1 VPKTKDYYEVLGVPR
16 TATEK
21 EITSA
26 FRKLARKHH
35 PDLNAG
41 DKQAEGRFK
50 EISQAHDVLS
60 DAKKRSLYDEFGAD
74 WAAAQAGGVQ
84 PGGNRGRVRQQPGG
98 GGAQYRTVTPEEMGD
113 LFGDAG
119 GFGDIFGS
127 IFGGN
132 ARGRGRVEPADVEA
146 PITVSLA
153 EIYRGTSRTVEL
165 PGGRR
170 VEVKVPA
177 GVKEGTVL
185 RVPGLRARVQIA
197 PDLVFAREGKDVR
210 VVVPVPP
217 GPERGPA
224 RRPLCRGQG
233 PAAGPDGRANP
244 QVGGTAAAALIRRSL
259 FSRAPCPSPA
269 DCSCPWFSFPAWR
282 RSAWS
287 SEPHGCSRRTSGPA
301 CTCGA
306 SSSASSS
313 STSQRDT

>member
-16 TATEK
+16 TATQK

-41 DKQAEGRFK
+41 DKQAEARFK
-50 EISQAHDVLS
+50 EISQAHDVLT
-60 DAKKRSLYDEFGAD
+60 DAKKRSLYDEFGPD
-74 WAAAQAGGVQ
+74 WAAAEAGGVQ
-84 PGGNRGRVRQQPGG
+84 PGQGRGRARQPQPGG
-98 GGAQYRTVTPEEMGD
+98 GGAQYRTVTPEEMAD

-119 GFGDIFGS
+119 GGIGDIFGS

-132 ARGRGRVEPADVEA
+132 ARGRARVEPADVEA

-170 VEVKVPA
+170 VEVKVPP

-197 PDLVFAREGKDVR
+197 PDLVFTREGKDVR
-210 VVVPVPP
+210 VVVPVPLHVALRGGEVAAP
-217 GPERGPA
+217 TLKGGQVQFKVAPETQNGMKIRLRGLGLPDPKGGPA
-224 RRPLCRGQG
+224 GDLYAEMKVQLPVPMDEKTRKWAEQQPL
-233 PAAGPDGRANP
+233 P
-244 QVGGTAAAALIRRSL
+244 
-259 FSRAPCPSPA
+259 
-269 DCSCPWFSFPAWR
+269 
-282 RSAWS
+282 
-287 SEPHGCSRRTSGPA
+287 
-301 CTCGA
+301 
-306 SSSASSS
+306 
-313 STSQRDT
+313 

>member
-1 VPKTKDYYEVLGVPR
+1 MPKTKDYYEVLGVPR
-16 TATEK
+16 TATQK
-21 EITSA
+21 EITAA

-41 DKQAEGRFK
+41 DKQAEARFK

-74 WAAAQAGGVQ
+74 WAAAEAGGVQ
-84 PGGNRGRVRQQPGG
+84 PGQGRGRVRQPQPGA
-98 GGAQYRTVTPEEMGD
+98 GGAQYRTVTPEEMAD

-119 GFGDIFGS
+119 GIGDIFGS

-132 ARGRGRVEPADVEA
+132 ARGRARVELADVEA

-165 PGGRR
+165 PEGRR

-197 PDLVFAREGKDVR
+197 PDPVFTREGKDVR
-210 VVVPVPP
+210 VVVPVPLHVALRGGEVAAPTLKGGQVQFKVPPETQNGTKIRLRGLGLPDPKGGSP
-217 GPERGPA
+217 GDLYAEIKVQLPVPMDEKTRKWAEQQP
-224 RRPLCRGQG
+224 
-233 PAAGPDGRANP
+233 
-244 QVGGTAAAALIRRSL
+244 V
-259 FSRAPCPSPA
+259 
-269 DCSCPWFSFPAWR
+269 
-282 RSAWS
+282 
-287 SEPHGCSRRTSGPA
+287 
-301 CTCGA
+301 
-306 SSSASSS
+306 
-313 STSQRDT
+313 

>member
-1 VPKTKDYYEVLGVPR
+1 MPKTKDYYEVLGVPR
-16 TATEK
+16 TATQK

-41 DKQAEGRFK
+41 DKQAEARFK
-50 EISQAHDVLS
+50 EISQAHDVLT
-60 DAKKRSLYDEFGAD
+60 DAKKRSLYDEFGPD
-74 WAAAQAGGVQ
+74 WAAAEAGGVQ
-84 PGGNRGRVRQQPGG
+84 PGQGRGRARQPQPGG
-98 GGAQYRTVTPEEMGD
+98 GGAQYRTVTPEEMAD

-119 GFGDIFGS
+119 GGIGDIFGS

-132 ARGRGRVEPADVEA
+132 ARGRARVEPADVEA

-197 PDLVFAREGKDVR
+197 PDPVFTREGKDVR
-210 VVVPVPP
+210 VVVPVPLHVALRGGEVAAP
-217 GPERGPA
+217 TLKGGQVQFKVPPETQNGTKIRLRG
-224 RRPLCRGQG
+224 LGL
-233 PAAGPDGRANP
+233 PDP
-244 QVGGTAAAALIRRSL
+244 KGGTPGDLYAEFKVQLPVPMDEKTREWAEQQPL
-259 FSRAPCPSPA
+259 
-269 DCSCPWFSFPAWR
+269 
-282 RSAWS
+282 
-287 SEPHGCSRRTSGPA
+287 
-301 CTCGA
+301 
-306 SSSASSS
+306 
-313 STSQRDT
+313 

>member
-1 VPKTKDYYEVLGVPR
+1 MPKTKDYYEVLGVPR

-197 PDLVFAREGKDVR
+197 PDLVFTRDGKDVR
-210 VVVPVPP
+210 VVVPVPLHVALRGGEVAAPTLKGGQVQFKVAPETQNGTKIRLRGLGLPDPKGGPP
-217 GPERGPA
+217 GDLYAEVKVQLPVPMDEKTRTWA
-224 RRPLCRGQG
+224 EQQPL
-233 PAAGPDGRANP
+233 P
-244 QVGGTAAAALIRRSL
+244 
-259 FSRAPCPSPA
+259 
-269 DCSCPWFSFPAWR
+269 
-282 RSAWS
+282 
-287 SEPHGCSRRTSGPA
+287 
-301 CTCGA
+301 
-306 SSSASSS
+306 
-313 STSQRDT
+313 

>member
-16 TATEK
+16 TATQK

-60 DAKKRSLYDEFGAD
+60 DTKKRSLYDEFGAD

-84 PGGNRGRVRQQPGG
+84 PGASRGRVRQQPSGG
-98 GGAQYRTVTPEEMGD
+98 GGAQYRTVTPEEMED
-113 LFGDAG
+113 LFGDSGG

-132 ARGRGRVEPADVEA
+132 ARGRAAAEPADVEA
-146 PITVSLA
+146 PITVSLG
-153 EIYRGTSRTVEL
+153 EVYRGTSRTVEL

-170 VEVKVPA
+170 VDVKVPA

-197 PDLVFAREGKDVR
+197 PDLVFTREGKDVR
-210 VVVPVPP
+210 VVVPVPLHVALRGGEVAAP
-217 GPERGPA
+217 TLKGGRVQFKVAPETQNGTKIRLRG
-224 RRPLCRGQG
+224 LGL
-233 PAAGPDGRANP
+233 PDP
-244 QVGGTAAAALIRRSL
+244 KGGTPGDLYAEVKVQL
-259 FSRAPCPSPA
+259 PVPM
-269 DCSCPWFSFPAWR
+269 DD
-282 RSAWS
+282 
-287 SEPHGCSRRTSGPA
+287 RTRKWAEEQPLP
-301 CTCGA
+301 
-306 SSSASSS
+306 
-313 STSQRDT
+313 